1 MQCYKELT
9 APTAVSY
16 SLSINLT
23 SRNSNN
29 LVVAKGSLIQIF
41 STTTIS
47 AEVDNAQL
55 KSTFGA
61 PLEPGYQKGISD
73 DDGLESSFLGGEVP
87 LVKTDKGTNT
97 KLILVAEYPI
107 AAAVCGLARVKLPD
121 TKYSAEALLVAMRDA
136 KMTLLGWV
144 AETRSLES
152 LSVHY
157 YEQEDLEGSPW
168 EASASEYD
176 TFLEA
181 DPMSRCAAL
190 KFGPKNFAILP
201 FRRVDEDIEMDDE
214 WDEDL
219 DGPKSAKEQLAPTA
233 NGDKKE
239 ALYLPSF
246 VLKLPQL
253 DPSLLHPVHFA
264 FLHGYREPTFSIISS
279 TQSRG
284 FALGRKDNMS
294 YRVFTLDLQQKASTA
309 ILSVEGLPSDIFR
322 ILPLPAPIGGAL
334 LLGDNEL
341 IHIDQSGKPK
351 GVAVNCF
358 TKDTTKFSLAD
369 QSDLNLKL
377 EYCVVEQLA
386 PESNELLM
394 VLNDGRLALVVFKV
408 DGRTVSGLTI
418 KLISPEQ
425 GGEVVAATA
434 TCLTRLRKNSMFIG
448 SEDSDSYVLG
458 WTRKQGQTARR
469 KARLLEDTLDY
480 DMDDLDLDE
489 DEEDDD
495 LYGETTESGDV
506 GSKGGDITFKI
517 HDTLL
522 SIAPIRGIVVG
533 ETIPAN
539 SEGKDT
545 VSPLQLAL
553 AVGRGKAG
561 AAALVNRCIQPNI
574 ISRFKLPESHGFWT
588 MAVRKPVPKSLQ
600 GDKGKT
606 APMGVEFDPDAQQHK
621 FMIMSKIKGDEETS
635 DVYSLNGARF
645 ELLSGTEFDPDAG
658 LTLEAGVMGAHSR
671 VVQVLRS
678 EIRSY
683 DGDFGLSQIVPM
695 MDEET
700 DTEPQILSASI
711 ADPYILLLRDD
722 SSVFFAQMDSN
733 CELEEMERGDSLTSS
748 KFAAGCL
755 YTDTNGVFVANKE
768 SANTKTT
775 TVLAFL
781 ITTEGSLLIY
791 NLPNL
796 ETPIYSA
803 EGITF
808 VPHLFSPEY
817 SKNKRGFV
825 QEELKE
831 VVVVDLGDRISQS
844 PYLVLRNS
852 FDDLIVYTPVITPGP
867 SDLHSC
873 LKFAKIF
880 NQTFAKSPS
889 SAPGNSDPSAVSLQT
904 PLRICNN
911 IDGYSALF
919 LPGPSPSF
927 LIKDSKSS
935 PKVIGLQGL
944 GVRGFSMF
952 HTDGCDRGFIYSD
965 YDGVT
970 RVAQLPR
977 ANFGL
982 GVSVRKV
989 PIGINAKQIVYHPPT
1004 NTYAIACTTLEPF
1017 ELPKDDDYHKD
1028 WQKENVPLK
1037 PMVEKSS
1044 IKLFDA
1050 KSWTEIETLDLDQYE
1065 VIHAMKMMSL
1075 EISEV
1080 TKERRQLIT
1089 LGTSISR
1096 GEDLPVRGRIYV
1108 FDVVSVI
1115 PYPDKPHTNKKLK
1128 LIAKEE
1134 IPRGAVTAV
1143 SEIGTQGLM
1152 LLSQGQKCMVRG
1164 LKEDGSL
1171 LPVSFLDMNCY
1182 VTAAKELKGSGL
1194 CVMTDAFKGVWF
1206 TGSTEEPYRMQLF
1219 GKSSTVL
1226 DVATADF
1233 LPDGDQLFILAAG
1246 FDGDVH
1252 VLQYDPD
1259 DPKSLQ
1265 GHLLLHR
1272 TTFSTSCNGP
1282 TSTLLFPRSSSNAA
1296 DGVQPLD
1303 PSRTRPHILLMASAS
1318 GMLSSF
1324 EALSESSYRRMLSL
1338 SVQIINN
1345 LPQWAAANPRAFRMS
1360 TSQTMVGI
1368 ESTTGRSIVDGAVLA
1383 RWNEL
1388 SSARR
1393 AELAVKVGFAGPEQ
1407 VREELEGLLGWSGL
1421 VYF

>member
-16 SLSINLT
+16 SLNISLT
-23 SRNSNN
+23 SRTANN

-41 STTTIS
+41 STITIS
-47 AEVDNAQL
+47 AEVDNAQS
-55 KSTFGA
+55 KSTFNT
-61 PLEPGYQKGISD
+61 PIDPRYQKGISD
-73 DDGLESSFLGGEVP
+73 DDGLESSFLGGEAP
-87 LVKTDKGTNT
+87 FVKVDKGTNT
-97 KLILVAEYPI
+97 KLILVAEYPV
-107 AAAVCGLARVKLPD
+107 AAAVCGLARVRIPN
-121 TKYSAEALLVAMRDA
+121 TKYSGEALLVAMRDA

-144 AETRSLES
+144 AETSSIEN

-157 YEQEDLEGSPW
+157 YEQEDIDGSPW

-201 FRRVDEDIEMDDE
+201 FRRLDEDIEMDDE
-214 WDEDL
+214 WNGDL
-219 DGPKSAKEQLAPTA
+219 DGPKPAKGQSAPLASGEKNEVP
-233 NGDKKE
+233 
-239 ALYLPSF
+239 YLSSY

-253 DPSLLHPVHFA
+253 DPLLLHPVHFA
-264 FLHGYREPTFSIISS
+264 FLHGYREPTFGIISS

-284 FALGRKDNMS
+284 FALDRKDNMS

-309 ILSVEGLPSDIFR
+309 ILSVEGLPSDIFC
-322 ILPLPAPIGGAL
+322 IVPLPTPIGGSL
-334 LLGDNEL
+334 LIGDNEL

-351 GVAVNCF
+351 GVAVNGF
-358 TKDTTKFSLAD
+358 TREMTKFSLAD
-369 QSDLNLKL
+369 QSDLNLRL

-386 PESNELLM
+386 PDSSELLM

-408 DGRTVSGLTI
+408 DGRTVSGLTVRV
-418 KLISPEQ
+418 ISPEQ
-425 GGEVVAATA
+425 GGDIIPTTA

-448 SEDSDSYVLG
+448 SDDGDSHVIG

-495 LYGETTESGDV
+495 LYGETAADGSDAN
-506 GSKGGDITFKI
+506 SKGDLTFKVQ
-517 HDTLL
+517 DTLL
-522 SIAPIRGIVVG
+522 SIAPIRGMVTG
-533 ETIPAN
+533 ETIP
-539 SEGKDT
+539 EGKDT

-553 AVGRGKAG
+553 AVGRGRAG
-561 AAALVNRCIQPNI
+561 AIALVNRCIQPNV
-574 ISRFKLPESHGFWT
+574 ISQVELPDVYGFWA

-606 APMGVEFDPDAQQHK
+606 APVGVDFDPDAQQHK
-621 FMIMSKIKGDEETS
+621 FMIMSKVRNGEETS
-635 DVYSLNGARF
+635 DVYALKGARF

-658 LTLEAGVMGAHSR
+658 FTLEAGIMGAHSR

-683 DGDFGLSQIVPM
+683 DGDFGLSQIIPM

-700 DTEPQILSASI
+700 DAEPQIISASI
-711 ADPYILLLRDD
+711 SDPYILLIRDD
-722 SSVFFAQMDSN
+722 SSAFIAQMDSN
-733 CELEEMERGDSLTSS
+733 CELEEIEKGQAMAGTKLAT
-748 KFAAGCL
+748 GCL
-755 YTDTNGVFVANKE
+755 YSDVNGIFVPNKE
-768 SANTKTT
+768 PKNAKTAAI
-775 TVLAFL
+775 LAFF

-791 NLPNL
+791 NLPDL

-803 EGITF
+803 DGITF
-808 VPHLFSPEY
+808 VPDIFSPEY

-825 QEELKE
+825 QEEIKE
-831 VVVVDLGDRISQS
+831 IVVANLGDRISQS

-852 FDDLIVYTPVITPGP
+852 FDDLIVYTPVLLPDSSNLNT
-867 SDLHSC
+867 SLR
-873 LKFAKIF
+873 FAKVS
-880 NQTFAKSPS
+880 NQAFAKSPPANSAS
-889 SAPGNSDPSAVSLQT
+889 SPASNRQV
-904 PLRICNN
+904 PLRVCNN
-911 IDGYSALF
+911 VGGYSAIF
-919 LPGPSPSF
+919 LGGPSPSF

-935 PKVIGLQGL
+935 LKVVGLQGL

-952 HTDGCDRGFIYSD
+952 HTDSCEHGFVYSD
-965 YDGVT
+965 YSGVT

-982 GVSVRKV
+982 GVSVQKV
-989 PIGINAKQIVYHPPT
+989 PIGMNIKQIVYHPPT
-1004 NTYAIACTTLEPF
+1004 KTYAIACTAQEPF

-1028 WQKENVPLK
+1028 WQKENIALK

-1044 IKLFDA
+1044 IRLFEA
-1050 KSWTEIETLDLDQYE
+1050 SSWIEVETLDLDQYE
-1065 VIHAMKMMSL
+1065 VVHAMKMMNL

-1115 PYPDKPHTNKKLK
+1115 PYPGKPYTNKKLK

-1182 VTAAKELKGSGL
+1182 VTTAKELKGSGL
-1194 CVMTDAFKGVWF
+1194 CVMADAFKGVWF

-1219 GKSSTVL
+1219 GKSSTML
-1226 DVATADF
+1226 DIVTADF

-1282 TSTLLFPRSSSNAA
+1282 TSTMLLSRSTSNAT

-1303 PSRTRPHILLMASAS
+1303 PTRTRPHILLMASPS
-1318 GMLSSF
+1318 GMLSTF

-1338 SVQIINN
+1338 TVQLINN

-1360 TSQTMVGI
+1360 MSQVMVGI
-1368 ESTTGRSIVDGAVLA
+1368 ESTTGRSIIDGAVLS

-1388 SSARR
+1388 SSTKR
-1393 AELAVKVGFAGPEQ
+1393 AELASKVGFAGPEQ

-1421 VYF
+1421 IYF